1 MSDPRLTALGWATY
15 EVVKKWKMEKEKS
28 KEEPKDS
35 GSESGRE
42 QREA

>member
-15 EVVKKWKMEKEKS
+15 EAVKKWKAENEKT
-28 KEEPKDS
+28 KEEPKDN
-35 GSESGRE
+35 GNESGRE